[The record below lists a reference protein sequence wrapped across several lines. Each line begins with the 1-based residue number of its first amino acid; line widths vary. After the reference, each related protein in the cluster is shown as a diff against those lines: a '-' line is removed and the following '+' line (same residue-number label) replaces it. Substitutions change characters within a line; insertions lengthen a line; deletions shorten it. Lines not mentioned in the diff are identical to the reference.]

1 MANVSK
7 VIYLIYLNRCN
18 NEASTPTL
26 QVQSSF
32 PIKND
37 YKNQFKQ
44 EKPYIKLQLNFVKLK
59 KENQLYHHNIIMYKK
74 PFSTES
80 VNKYIPRGQK
90 PIHLYSLKT
99 FE

>member
-37 YKNQFKQ
+37 YKINSSKRNH
-44 EKPYIKLQLNFVKLK
+44 ELYLNFVKLK
-59 KENQLYHHNIIMYKK
+59 KRKIKYLYHHNIVMYKK

-80 VNKYIPRGQK
+80 INKYIPRG
-90 PIHLYSLKT
+90 HKT
-99 FE
+99 Y